1 MPAPRRSDAAGAM
14 EPGSIDLTEPPPAAA
29 SSAAPWPLLASLP
42 GRLAQHPGP
51 AEWRALLV
59 QANEEL
65 KTRFFADEPVEEL
78 VHARAALTDAVLR
91 EAWRRHCAAYD
102 AQWALIAV
110 GGYGRGELHPCS
122 DIDVLLLV
130 PQPPADAGR
139 GTIERLVAF
148 LWDIGLEVGHSVRT
162 VSQCAEESAADV
174 GVMTTL
180 LEARHVAGDP
190 GLLAAM
196 RAALAPERVWPV
208 REFFEAKLRE
218 QAARHQKANDTAY
231 NLEPNVKTGPGGL
244 RDIQTIAWVAKRHF
258 GSDTLE
264 QLVTHGFVTAAEL
277 RRLRQAQA
285 FLWRVRFA
293 LHALTG
299 RREDRLLFDHQ
310 IRLALAFGYED
321 ASYTLAVEQFMQRYY
336 RTVMDVSLLNELL
349 LQLFREAIL
358 TESGPP
364 RPLNAR
370 FQVRNGSLEAVS
382 EEVFARTPSSLL
394 ELFALLQQNPE
405 IHGVRAS
412 TMRAVARNLWL
423 IDEEFRQ
430 NPRHHRLFLEILR
443 SPVGVTHEL
452 RRMNTYGVLGRYIPA
467 FGRIVGRMQYDLFH
481 AYTVDAHTLFVVSN
495 LRRFAIPRYDQE
507 LPEAS
512 RVMQQLPRCEIA
524 YLAALFHDIAKGRGG
539 DHSELGAVDAEA
551 FCLEQG
557 LSPYDARLVAWLV
570 RNHLELSITSQ
581 KQDIGDPQVINAF
594 ARKVGD
600 ETHLDYLY
608 VLTCADVRG
617 TNPKLWN
624 SWKASLFSDF
634 YQRVKRALRR
644 GLESPIDPEHLVR
657 ETQDAA
663 RRLAAERGVAER
675 DIVASWTRFSPAYFL
690 QHSPEEIAWHTRLL
704 AERDA
709 ASDEP
714 LVALDP
720 RSVRGT
726 TAVLLFTRP
735 RRHGFARTTAVL
747 DQLGLNVVDARI
759 TPTGDGFSLELYH
772 VLEDDGVAI
781 TDSDRQTEIEQ
792 ALWRSVQAPEDAPL
806 SVSRRAPRQARMFN
820 TPTQIA
826 LSIDERNR
834 RSVLE
839 LTAGDRPGLL
849 CDVGK
854 VLVEERVEL
863 QAAKIMTVGERA
875 EDVFYLTDFDNRP
888 LDAAAAERLR
898 EHLLR
903 SLDREQQAQGTPR
916 AVRA

>member
-1 MPAPRRSDAAGAM
+1 MGGGEDPRPQTRA
-14 EPGSIDLTEPPPAAA
+14 TVN
-29 SSAAPWPLLASLP
+29 WPLLARAPEQLASLSEP
-42 GRLAQHPGP
+42 VA
-51 AEWRALLV
+51 WREFLR
-59 QANEEL
+59 QAHEEL
-65 KTRFFADEPVEEL
+65 KQRFFAEEPVEDL
-78 VHARAALTDAVLR
+78 VHARAALIDAALR
-91 EAWRRHCAAYD
+91 AAWARHCAAHAD
-102 AQWALIAV
+102 WALVAV
-110 GGYGRGELHPCS
+110 GGYGRGELHPAS
-122 DIDVLLLV
+122 DIDILLLV
-130 PQPPADAGR
+130 PGAPDAAGSAAV
-139 GTIERLVAF
+139 ERLVTF

-162 VSQCAEESAADV
+162 VAQCAEESV
-174 GVMTTL
+174 GNVSVMTTL
-180 LEARHVAGDP
+180 LESRLLAGSAA
-190 GLLAAM
+190 LLAAM
-196 RAALAPERVWPV
+196 RTALSPERIWPV
-208 REFFEAKLRE
+208 KQFFEAKVHE
-218 QAARHQKANDTAY
+218 QTERHLKANDTAY

-258 GSDTLE
+258 GVDTPDDLA
-264 QLVTHGFVTAAEL
+264 TRGFLSEAEL
-277 RRLRQAQA
+277 RRLKLAQA
-285 FLWRVRFA
+285 FLWKVRFA
-293 LHALTG
+293 LHLVNG

-310 IRLALAFGYED
+310 LRLAKMFGYED

-349 LQLFREAIL
+349 LELFREAIL
-358 TESGPP
+358 TESEPP

-370 FQVRNGSLEAVS
+370 FQVRAGSLEAVS
-382 EEVFARTPSSLL
+382 EEVFARNPSALL
-394 ELFALLQQNPE
+394 EMFVILQQNPD
-405 IHGVRAS
+405 IQGVRAA

-430 NPRHHRLFLEILR
+430 NPRNHRLFLEILR
-443 SPVGVTHEL
+443 APVGVTHEL

-467 FGRIVGRMQYDLFH
+467 FGRVVGRMQYDLFH

-495 LRRFAIPRYDQE
+495 LRRFMIPRYDHE
-507 LPEAS
+507 LPDAS
-512 RVMQQLPRCEIA
+512 RVMQQLPKSEIA

-539 DHSELGAVDAEA
+539 DHSTLGAVDAEA

-600 ETHLDYLY
+600 ESHLDYLY

-624 SWKASLFSDF
+624 SWKASLFRDF

-644 GLESPIDPEHLVR
+644 GLESPIDAEHLVR

-663 RRLAAERGVAER
+663 RRLLLEHGIDEAAIA
-675 DIVASWTRFSPAYFL
+675 AAWTRFTPGYFL

-714 LVALDP
+714 LVALEP

-726 TAVLLFTRP
+726 TAALIFARP
-735 RRHGFARTTAVL
+735 RRHGFARTTAAL
-747 DQLGLNVVDARI
+747 DQLGLNIVDARI
-759 TPTGDGFSLELYH
+759 TPTGDGFSLDLYH
-772 VLEDDGVAI
+772 LLEDDGAPI
-781 TDSDRQTEIEQ
+781 TDADRQAEIER
-792 ALWRSVQAPEDAPL
+792 ALWRSLAGAADEPFA
-806 SVSRRAPRQARMFN
+806 VSRRAPRQARMFN

-826 LSIDERNR
+826 LAVDERNR

-849 CDVGK
+849 CEVGK
-854 VLVEERVEL
+854 VLMSERVEL
-863 QAAKIMTVGERA
+863 HAAKIMTVGERA

-888 LDAAAAERLR
+888 LSSAAAERLKER
-898 EHLLR
+898 LQLA
-903 SLDREQQAQGTPR
+903 LDAGATPAAAAPR
-916 AVRA
+916 VSA